1 MLSRVTSATRL
12 MVADGT
18 RAVLGKHE
26 SRSWERTMLQSL
38 EGKIALVTGGGSGI
52 GLAAAKRLAREGCRV
67 AILGRD
73 GEDLEA
79 AAREID
85 PEGKRVKVLAADI
98 TDEGRMREVMD
109 GLPADWR
116 PLDVVV
122 ANAGSNGVWAAFD
135 KLKVEDFRATIDVNL
150 NGTFITLKAA
160 HSHFNPKGGSIVVVS
175 SINGNR
181 VLTNSGATAYA
192 CAKAAQVTMS
202 KMLALEFAKEKIRVN
217 AVCPGAI
224 DTPIHDK
231 TVRRDLEEAQEP
243 VEFPEGNIPLT
254 DGEQGEPEQVASVIA
269 FLASDDSSHV
279 TGTVVYVDGGQS
291 LLQG

>member
-1 MLSRVTSATRL
+1 MAQGSLA
-12 MVADGT
+12 
-18 RAVLGKHE
+18 GKV
-26 SRSWERTMLQSL
+26 
-38 EGKIALVTGGGSGI
+38 ALVTGGGSGI
-52 GLAAAKRLAREGCRV
+52 GLATAQRLVREGCRV
-67 AILGRD
+67 AMLGRD
-73 GEDLEA
+73 GEELEK
-79 AAREID
+79 AARQID
-85 PEGKRVKVLAADI
+85 PEGKMARALVADI
-98 TDEGRMREVMD
+98 TDEHRMREVVEQ
-109 GLPADWR
+109 LPSDWR
-116 PLDVVV
+116 PLDIVV

-135 KLKVEDFRATIDVNL
+135 KLKVEDFRSTIDVNL
-150 NGTFITLKAA
+150 NGTFITLKSA
-160 HSHFNPKGGSIVVVS
+160 HPHFNPNGGSIIIVS

-192 CAKAAQVTMS
+192 CSKAAQVTMS

-254 DGEQGEPEQVASVIA
+254 DGAQGEPEQVASVIA

>member
-1 MLSRVTSATRL
+1 
-12 MVADGT
+12 MVAEGA
-18 RAVLGKHE
+18 RVGSEILGKLE
-26 SRSWERTMLQSL
+26 SCGWEQTMAQKGL
-38 EGKIALVTGGGSGI
+38 EGKVALVTGGGSGI
-52 GLAAAKRLAREGCRV
+52 GLATAQRLVHEGCRV

-73 GEDLEA
+73 GEELEQ
-79 AAREID
+79 AARKID
-85 PEGKRVKVLAADI
+85 PEGDRVMVLVADI
-98 TDEGRMREVMD
+98 TDEKRMMEVIES
-109 GLPADWR
+109 LPSDWR
-116 PLDVVV
+116 PLDIVV
-122 ANAGSNGVWAAFD
+122 ANAGTNGVWAAFD
-135 KLKVEDFRATIDVNL
+135 KLKVADFRSAIDINL
-150 NGTFITLKAA
+150 TGTFITLKAA
-160 HSHFNPKGGSIVVVS
+160 HLHFNPNGGSIVIVS
-175 SINGNR
+175 SINGTR

-192 CAKAAQVTMS
+192 CSKAAQVTMS

-254 DGEQGEPEQVASVIA
+254 DGQQGDPDQVASVIA
-269 FLASDDSSHV
+269 FLASDDSSHI